1 MAIGTLGPVLFEQNG
16 YRTMTPRSL
25 NREVTSRAVSHEA
38 IGGKPRTEFLGPGLQ
53 TISLEILLRADRGV
67 RPRAM
72 LDQLAQMV
80 ETGEV
85 HRLVLGG
92 KPIGQNRVR
101 VTGTSEAWNTVY
113 CGGELFSAT
122 VTINLEEYV

>member
-1 MAIGTLGPVLFEQNG
+1 MAIGTLGAVLFEQSSH
-16 YRTMTPRSL
+16 RILTPHTFT
-25 NREVTSRAVSHEA
+25 REVTSRAAQHEV

-53 TISLEILLRADRGV
+53 TISLEVLLRADHGV

-85 HRLVLGG
+85 HRLILGG
-92 KPIGQNRVR
+92 KPVGENRFR
-101 VTGTSEAWNTVY
+101 VVGTSEAWNTVY
-113 CGGELFSAT
+113 RGGELFSAMVT
-122 VTINLEEYV
+122 VNLEEYV